1 MIALA
6 AVLAA
11 SMASAPPEPL
21 TAIVGATLVDGG
33 GRPDLRD
40 SVVVLRGA
48 TIAAAGDR
56 MRTPIPK
63 GAEIVDG
70 RKAWLAPGPVAPVPA
85 PSLAAAAASLARGR
99 EALVQP
105 GRPARLLL
113 LDADPRARA
122 ERVRVVRA
130 WTVP

>member
-1 MIALA
+1 
-6 AVLAA
+6 
-11 SMASAPPEPL
+11 
-21 TAIVGATLVDGG
+21 
-33 GRPDLRD
+33 
-40 SVVVLRGA
+40 VVVLRGA

-63 GAEIVDG
+63 GASIVDG
-70 RKAWLAPGPVAPVPA
+70 RKAWLAPAPAAAVPA
-85 PSLAAAAASLARGR
+85 AGLAADAAGLARGR

-105 GRPARLLL
+105 GRPARLVL

-122 ERVRVVRA
+122 EGVRVVRA